1 MQGQRRRVEGSPG
14 LSVAL
19 DDQELDIVRL
29 TDEPG
34 PAIFNHKLVA
44 SEEV

>member
-1 MQGQRRRVEGSPG
+1 MEGSPG

-19 DDQELDIVRL
+19 DGQELVIVRL
-29 TDEPG
+29 TDEPD